1 MKRANKIITILIFI
15 FLYIPMAVLVVALSA
30 AVYLNWQF
38 SKNGGE
44 YDITGALSSTTSYLG
59 DVQYV
64 GNPGDTTV
72 SEAQSG
78 EAYFKRAREDRA
90 AARQE
95 GLQILKDIMN
105 NVKSDSA
112 AVQQATADAM
122 QLAKDADTESVIEN
136 LVKAKGFS
144 ECVAVIK
151 DGQVNI
157 VVQVADHL
165 LSSDM
170 LQIQDIASAQTG
182 FGLDKITIIEVK

>member
-1 MKRANKIITILIFI
+1 MKKGAIIGKRQVL
-15 FLYIPMAVLVVALSA
+15 LAVLVVALSA

-105 NVKSDSA
+105 NVKSDSS

>member
-1 MKRANKIITILIFI
+1 MKKGAIIGKRQIL
-15 FLYIPMAVLVVALSA
+15 LAVLVVALSA

-72 SEAQSG
+72 SEAQS
-78 EAYFKRAREDRA
+78 ADNYFAQAREDRA

-95 GLQILKDIMN
+95 GLQILKDIIG
-105 NVKSDSA
+105 NVKSDSS
-112 AVQQATADAM
+112 AVEKATADAV

-136 LVKAKGFS
+136 LVKAKGFT

-151 DGQVNI
+151 DGQVNVI
-157 VVQVADHL
+157 VQVADHL

-170 LQIQDIASAQTG
+170 LQIQDIAAAQTG
-182 FGLDKITIIEVK
+182 FSLDNIKIIEVK

>member
-1 MKRANKIITILIFI
+1 MKKGAIIGKRQIL
-15 FLYIPMAVLVVALSA
+15 LAVLVVALSA

-38 SKNGGE
+38 SQNGGE
-44 YDITGALSSTTSYLG
+44 YDITGALTSTSSYLG

-78 EAYFKRAREDRA
+78 ESYFKQAREDRA

-95 GLQILKDIMN
+95 GLQILKDIIS
-105 NVKSDSA
+105 NVKSDSHPGC
-112 AVQQATADAM
+112 TLADAV

-136 LVKAKGFS
+136 LVKAKGFT

-151 DGQVNI
+151 DGKVNVI
-157 VVQVADHL
+157 VQVADHL

-170 LQIQDIASAQTG
+170 LQIQDIAAAQTG
-182 FGLDKITIIEVK
+182 FSLDNIIIIEVK

>member
-1 MKRANKIITILIFI
+1 MKKGAIIGKRQVL
-15 FLYIPMAVLVVALSA
+15 LAVLVVALSA

-38 SKNGGE
+38 SNNGGE
-44 YDITGALSSTTSYLG
+44 YDITGALTSSASYMG

-78 EAYFKRAREDRA
+78 AAYFKKAREDRA

-95 GLQILKDIMN
+95 GLQILKDIIN
-105 NVKSDSA
+105 NVKSESSA
-112 AVQQATADAM
+112 VEKATADAV
-122 QLAKDADTESVIEN
+122 QLAKDADTESVVEN

-144 ECVAVIK
+144 ECVAIIK
-151 DGQVNI
+151 DGQINVI
-157 VVQVADHL
+157 VQVADHL

-170 LQIQDIASAQTG
+170 LQIQDIAATQTG
-182 FGLDKITIIEVK
+182 FSLENIKIVEVK